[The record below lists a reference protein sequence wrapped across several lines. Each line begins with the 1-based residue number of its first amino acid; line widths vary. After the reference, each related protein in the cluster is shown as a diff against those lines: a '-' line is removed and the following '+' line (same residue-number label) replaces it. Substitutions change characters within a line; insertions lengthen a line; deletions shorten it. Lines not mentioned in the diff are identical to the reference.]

1 MCTEEISNYCVIEIV
16 KDLQSIIDRD
26 LSMILFSSLILREN
40 ETYDALQ
47 PSFYESLERATDLH
61 MLNFM

>member
-47 PSFYESLERATDLH
+47 PSFYESLERANDLH
-61 MLNFM
+61 MLNFR